1 MTALLLG
8 LLLLAALFGG
18 LIALA
23 RWWMN
28 RGGRDDA

>member
-8 LLLLAALFGG
+8 LLPLIALFGG
-18 LIALA
+18 LVALA

-28 RGGRDDA
+28 RGDRDDA